1 MSDISIIRYSNKYIY
16 SLKNVCLNNIPV
28 MVSEK
33 INKIDKE
40 LSSSYSYTS
49 KQIKMS
55 KRNNSRKNNNNN
67 NNGWKKVARK
77 KIFNGD
83 KLNSFELIQRKING
97 TLNKL
102 NKDNFNLIKN
112 EIITITKSSENIEI
126 ILEYV
131 INCLFKKAINQE
143 SYCYLYI
150 QLYQEIIN
158 NLRDYTEL
166 ITNILITR
174 CNGYMD
180 TISSSNSPELEDV
193 ENYDLICKILE
204 KKKYIYGYSNFIVE
218 LFNKTIIK
226 FSLLKIFIDKLFINI
241 LEKRGNTEYQLFIE
255 LNIDCI
261 FIILTKIN
269 SEIIQGVDKQEII
282 KYFDCLQ
289 EYKTKTIINSKIKFK
304 IMDIMG
310 VFKKYS

>member
-1 MSDISIIRYSNKYIY
+1 MSDISIIRYSNQYIY
-16 SLKNVCLNNIPV
+16 SLKNTCLNNIPD
-28 MVSEK
+28 MVNEK
-33 INKIDKE
+33 IKKIDKE

-49 KQIKMS
+49 KQIKIS
-55 KRNNSRKNNNNN
+55 KRNNSRKNN

-83 KLNSFELIQRKING
+83 KLNNFELIQRRING

-112 EIITITKSSENIEI
+112 EIITITKSSENIEN

-180 TISSSNSPELEDV
+180 TISSNNSSDLEDV
-193 ENYDLICKILE
+193 ENYDLICKIIE
-204 KKKYIYGYSNFIVE
+204 KKKNIYGYSNFIVE
-218 LFNKTIIK
+218 LFNKNIIK
-226 FSLLKIFIDKLFINI
+226 FSLLKIFVDKLFINI
-241 LEKRGNTEYQLFIE
+241 LEKRGNTEYELFIE

-269 SEIIQGVDKQEII
+269 SEIIHGVDKQEII

-304 IMDIMG
+304 IMDIME